1 MGIGQILT
9 MPLFFA
15 SNALYPITLMPPWL
29 QTLSIVNPL
38 SYQVDGLR
46 YMMIVGE
53 ASHFGLWTDFGVT
66 IAIYAVLVAIA
77 TAIYPKIL
85 Y

>member
-15 SNALYPITLMPPWL
+15 SNALYPITLMPGWL

-53 ASHFGLWTDFGVT
+53 ASHFGLLTDFGVT
-66 IAIYAVLVAIA
+66 IAIYALLVAIA